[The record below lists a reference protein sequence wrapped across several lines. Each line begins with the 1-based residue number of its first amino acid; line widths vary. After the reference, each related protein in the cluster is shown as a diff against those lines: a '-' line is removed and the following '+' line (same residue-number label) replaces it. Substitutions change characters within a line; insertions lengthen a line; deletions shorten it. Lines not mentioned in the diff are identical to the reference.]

1 MSFTISEE
9 DKNLIK
15 LSCEWL
21 SSKKKED
28 KNCGEYLLEQ
38 ILNKY
43 MNELMKEYS
52 CTSILTEV
60 LDDRTCY
67 DNSYKNLCHLDLI
80 RKCKEIKELVN
91 NEN

>member
-9 DKNLIK
+9 DKDLIK
-15 LSCEWL
+15 LSCEWMK
-21 SSKKKED
+21 SKKKED

-43 MNELMKEYS
+43 MNELMKEDS
-52 CTSILTEV
+52 CTVILSEV
-60 LDDRTCY
+60 LNDRIGY

-80 RKCKEIKELVN
+80 RRCKEIKELIK
-91 NEN
+91 

>member
-9 DKNLIK
+9 DKDLIK

-21 SSKKKED
+21 GSKKKED

-43 MNELMKEYS
+43 MNELMKEDS

-60 LDDRTCY
+60 LDDRIAY
-67 DNSYKNLCHLDLI
+67 DSSYKNLRHLALI
-80 RKCKEIKELVN
+80 RKCNEIKELIK
-91 NEN
+91 